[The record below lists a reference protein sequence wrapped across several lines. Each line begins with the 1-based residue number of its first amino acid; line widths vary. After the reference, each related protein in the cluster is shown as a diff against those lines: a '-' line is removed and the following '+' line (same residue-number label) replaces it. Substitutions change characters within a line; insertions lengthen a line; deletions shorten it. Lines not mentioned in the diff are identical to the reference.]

1 MRGYQALLLLAVA
14 AAPAAALADN
24 INVST
29 GTATYYVATPSP
41 STTIAAVPTTPPNGA
56 WTANVPGG
64 VWVAPNSA
72 DGVSNAAPGTY
83 NYTTTFTL
91 TSLSNLSGSFASD
104 NEATATLTGGT
115 ISGTDD
121 LGSNNASDSYT
132 TATMFSVDDLGPGMY
147 TLKFAVNNDGPDSSP
162 TGLIVGATVSNVP
175 EPSSLALLGTGLLG
189 AAGMAR
195 RKFFA
200 R

>member
-83 NYTTTFTL
+83 TYTTTFTL

-104 NEATATLTGGT
+104 NEATATLTGST
-115 ISGTDD
+115 IGSDL
-121 LGSNNASDSYT
+121 LGSNTASDSYT

-147 TLKFAVNNDGPDSSP
+147 TLTFDVTNDGPDSSP

-175 EPSSLALLGTGLLG
+175 EPSSLALLGTSLLG